1 MHRHGYKGRKFGRER
16 DQRRALLK
24 GLATSLV
31 EHGKIETTLP
41 KAKELVRYIEKL
53 ITKAKKG
60 DLANRRRVIAGLS
73 TQAAAFRLV
82 DVIAPQLAGRTSGHV
97 RVERTRIRIGDGT
110 QMATIA
116 FVDEISETPK
126 VAAPAVKAEA
136 KPAAKAAA
144 KPKAATKETK

>member
-16 DQRRALLK
+16 DQRRALIK
-24 GLATSLV
+24 GLASSLV

-60 DLANRRRVIAGLS
+60 DLANRRAVIAGLN
-73 TQAAAFRLV
+73 TQATAYRLV
-82 DVIAPQLAGRTSGHV
+82 DVIAPQLTARTSGHV
-97 RVERTRIRIGDGT
+97 RVERTRIRVGDGA

-116 FVDEISETPK
+116 FVDEIKDIEK
-126 VAAPAVKAEA
+126 AAPAPA
-136 KPAAKAAA
+136 KKAAPA
-144 KPKAATKETK
+144 KKEDK